1 VRWQPSARPLAGDPE
16 DQITRQVGMQI
27 RRSRARI
34 FNSQLPA
41 IHTVITQAISAP
53 SESDREHLLS
63 SLTTIRAGPT
73 AVEVSTVN
81 DLTGRIHHIPPPDSE
96 NSAVS
101 RHGLFDAVPP
111 DNGTPARPQS
121 VTSASGP

>member
-1 VRWQPSARPLAGDPE
+1 MD
-16 DQITRQVGMQI
+16 
-27 RRSRARI
+27 
-34 FNSQLPA
+34 SQLPA
-41 IHTVITQAISAP
+41 IHAVITQAISAL

-111 DNGTPARPQS
+111 RTHRNHPLTSGYAHAARLRHDRCS
-121 VTSASGP
+121 

>member
-1 VRWQPSARPLAGDPE
+1 
-16 DQITRQVGMQI
+16 M
-27 RRSRARI
+27 
-34 FNSQLPA
+34 PA
-41 IHTVITQAISAP
+41 IHAVITQAISAL

-81 DLTGRIHHIPPPDSE
+81 NLTGRIHHIPPPDSE

-101 RHGLFDAVPP
+101 RQRVKPVWPWALDGKGRRLRVRWRVHW
-111 DNGTPARPQS
+111 RC
-121 VTSASGP
+121 

>member
-1 VRWQPSARPLAGDPE
+1 MD
-16 DQITRQVGMQI
+16 
-27 RRSRARI
+27 
-34 FNSQLPA
+34 SQLPA
-41 IHTVITQAISAP
+41 IHAVITQAISAL

-101 RHGLFDAVPP
+101 RHGLFDAVLGHSNSPYSPVSGHAGLSPGRGLPP
-111 DNGTPARPQS
+111 VPGDRWF
-121 VTSASGP
+121 V